1 MQHEDTIAIAATV
14 TLLTQVIKREMP
26 GDGYGPL
33 IVTLLSLVAIGLWLV
48 SGPIFP
54 PDRTQIWTIFTGWA
68 VIWSEAIG
76 LYHGTSIA
84 TSTVDRLRVSRAKRK
99 QSQADDQQ
107 DEAA

>member
-1 MQHEDTIAIAATV
+1 MMQHEDTIVIAATV
-14 TLLTQVIKREMP
+14 TLLTQVIKRELP
-26 GDGYGPL
+26 GNGYGPL
-33 IVTLLSLVAIGLWLV
+33 VVTLLSLLAIGLWIV

-84 TSTVDRLRVSRAKRK
+84 TNAVERLRATRAKRK
-99 QSQADDQQ
+99 QAQADDE
-107 DEAA
+107 EAA